1 MIQINQLLLALRMLT
16 RIIDQLLIHHF
27 DTSNTA
33 LLKIFLQNTT
43 FKIERSW
50 NIGKIQFKLVG
61 KEVNFIQIQVG
72 KMAIHIYKV
81 DKINFKELLNANQNC
96 RSNFDHHF
104 KISKTALL
112 IEGARQIGK
121 TFSIRQFGKKFKTY
135 IEINFIEQPEAISLF
150 KDLSNTKDLLA
161 RLSLFTK
168 QKLIK
173 RDTLI
178 FFDEVQICPEV
189 ITYIKFLV
197 DEGSYNYILS
207 GSLLGIEI
215 NDLRSVP
222 VGYLTIKRMFPL
234 TFREFAL
241 NLGLNSSILE
251 NLETS
256 FKEKKPV
263 DDFIHKKMME
273 LFRVYLVVG
282 GMPAAVNRYIE
293 TNNLNEVIDIQNQI
307 VNLYKKDITQYDKNN
322 KLAIAQ
328 IFELIAPQLNSQ
340 NKRFIIKDIKS
351 GVKFDRYENS
361 FLWLKDAGFALP
373 VYNVETPKIPLKLS
387 KSRSLFKLFMSDVGL
402 LASEYSQGIQ
412 LKIISGDDKLNY
424 GAIFE
429 NYIAQ
434 ELTACEHDLYYYNNK
449 KRGELDFLIEYD
461 GEVLP
466 IEVKSGKDY
475 KVHRALSNIMD
486 CGEFN
491 LNRALIFNNS
501 NLKVEGKLTYAP
513 IYMAM
518 FLKQEIKD
526 EYSIYKI
533 DLSELN
539 KRF

>member
-1 MIQINQLLLALRMLT
+1 MLT
-16 RIIDQLLIHHF
+16 RTVDRILID
-27 DTSNTA
+27 
-33 LLKIFLQNTT
+33 
-43 FKIERSW
+43 
-50 NIGKIQFKLVG
+50 
-61 KEVNFIQIQVG
+61 
-72 KMAIHIYKV
+72 
-81 DKINFKELLNANQNC
+81 
-96 RSNFDHHF
+96 HF

-135 IEINFIEQPEAISLF
+135 IEINFIEQPEAIYLF

-526 EYSIYKI
+526 EDSIYKI

>member
-1 MIQINQLLLALRMLT
+1 MLT
-16 RIIDQLLIHHF
+16 RTVDRILIDHL
-27 DTSNTA
+27 
-33 LLKIFLQNTT
+33 
-43 FKIERSW
+43 
-50 NIGKIQFKLVG
+50 
-61 KEVNFIQIQVG
+61 
-72 KMAIHIYKV
+72 
-81 DKINFKELLNANQNC
+81 
-96 RSNFDHHF
+96 

-351 GVKFDRYENS
+351 GVKFDRYEHS
-361 FLWLKDAGFALP
+361 FLWLKDAGVALP

-466 IEVKSGKDY
+466 IEVKFGKDY

-526 EYSIYKI
+526 EDSIYKI

>member
-1 MIQINQLLLALRMLT
+1 MLT
-16 RIIDQLLIHHF
+16 RTVDRILID
-27 DTSNTA
+27 
-33 LLKIFLQNTT
+33 
-43 FKIERSW
+43 
-50 NIGKIQFKLVG
+50 
-61 KEVNFIQIQVG
+61 
-72 KMAIHIYKV
+72 
-81 DKINFKELLNANQNC
+81 
-96 RSNFDHHF
+96 HF

-293 TNNLNEVIDIQNQI
+293 TNNLNEVIDIQKQI

-526 EYSIYKI
+526 EDSIYKI

>member
-1 MIQINQLLLALRMLT
+1 MLT
-16 RIIDQLLIHHF
+16 RTVDRILID
-27 DTSNTA
+27 
-33 LLKIFLQNTT
+33 
-43 FKIERSW
+43 
-50 NIGKIQFKLVG
+50 
-61 KEVNFIQIQVG
+61 
-72 KMAIHIYKV
+72 
-81 DKINFKELLNANQNC
+81 
-96 RSNFDHHF
+96 HF

-466 IEVKSGKDY
+466 IEVKYGKDY

-526 EYSIYKI
+526 EDSIYKI

>member
-1 MIQINQLLLALRMLT
+1 MLT
-16 RIIDQLLIHHF
+16 RTVDRILID
-27 DTSNTA
+27 
-33 LLKIFLQNTT
+33 
-43 FKIERSW
+43 
-50 NIGKIQFKLVG
+50 
-61 KEVNFIQIQVG
+61 
-72 KMAIHIYKV
+72 
-81 DKINFKELLNANQNC
+81 
-96 RSNFDHHF
+96 HF

-112 IEGARQIGK
+112 IEGARLIGK

-150 KDLSNTKDLLA
+150 KELSNTKDLLA

-526 EYSIYKI
+526 EDSIYKI

>member
-1 MIQINQLLLALRMLT
+1 MLT
-16 RIIDQLLIHHF
+16 RTVDRILID
-27 DTSNTA
+27 
-33 LLKIFLQNTT
+33 
-43 FKIERSW
+43 
-50 NIGKIQFKLVG
+50 
-61 KEVNFIQIQVG
+61 
-72 KMAIHIYKV
+72 
-81 DKINFKELLNANQNC
+81 
-96 RSNFDHHF
+96 HF

-150 KDLSNTKDLLA
+150 KDLSDTKDLLA

-434 ELTACEHDLYYYNNK
+434 ELTTCEHDLYYYNNK

-526 EYSIYKI
+526 EDSIYKI

>member
-1 MIQINQLLLALRMLT
+1 MLT
-16 RIIDQLLIHHF
+16 RTVDRILID
-27 DTSNTA
+27 
-33 LLKIFLQNTT
+33 
-43 FKIERSW
+43 
-50 NIGKIQFKLVG
+50 
-61 KEVNFIQIQVG
+61 
-72 KMAIHIYKV
+72 
-81 DKINFKELLNANQNC
+81 
-96 RSNFDHHF
+96 HF

-135 IEINFIEQPEAISLF
+135 IEINFIEQPVAISLF

-189 ITYIKFLV
+189 ITYINFLV

-361 FLWLKDAGFALP
+361 FLWLKDAGLALP

-518 FLKQEIKD
+518 FLKQEIND
-526 EYSIYKI
+526 EDSIYKI

>member
-1 MIQINQLLLALRMLT
+1 MLT
-16 RIIDQLLIHHF
+16 RTVDRILID
-27 DTSNTA
+27 
-33 LLKIFLQNTT
+33 
-43 FKIERSW
+43 
-50 NIGKIQFKLVG
+50 
-61 KEVNFIQIQVG
+61 
-72 KMAIHIYKV
+72 
-81 DKINFKELLNANQNC
+81 
-96 RSNFDHHF
+96 HF

-412 LKIISGDDKLNY
+412 LKIISGDDKFNY

-434 ELTACEHDLYYYNNK
+434 ELTACERDLYYYNNK

-518 FLKQEIKD
+518 FLKQEISD
-526 EYSIYKI
+526 EDSIYKI

>member
-1 MIQINQLLLALRMLT
+1 MLT
-16 RIIDQLLIHHF
+16 RTVDRILID
-27 DTSNTA
+27 
-33 LLKIFLQNTT
+33 
-43 FKIERSW
+43 
-50 NIGKIQFKLVG
+50 
-61 KEVNFIQIQVG
+61 
-72 KMAIHIYKV
+72 
-81 DKINFKELLNANQNC
+81 
-96 RSNFDHHF
+96 HF

-241 NLGLNSSILE
+241 NLGLNTSILE

-361 FLWLKDAGFALP
+361 FLWLKDAGVALP

-526 EYSIYKI
+526 EDSIYKI

>member
-1 MIQINQLLLALRMLT
+1 MLT
-16 RIIDQLLIHHF
+16 RTVDRILID
-27 DTSNTA
+27 
-33 LLKIFLQNTT
+33 
-43 FKIERSW
+43 
-50 NIGKIQFKLVG
+50 
-61 KEVNFIQIQVG
+61 
-72 KMAIHIYKV
+72 
-81 DKINFKELLNANQNC
+81 
-96 RSNFDHHF
+96 HF

-135 IEINFIEQPEAISLF
+135 IEINFIEQPVAISLF

-373 VYNVETPKIPLKLS
+373 VYNVETPKIPLELS

-518 FLKQEIKD
+518 FLKQEIND
-526 EYSIYKI
+526 EDSIYKI

>member
-1 MIQINQLLLALRMLT
+1 MLT
-16 RIIDQLLIHHF
+16 RTVDRILID
-27 DTSNTA
+27 
-33 LLKIFLQNTT
+33 
-43 FKIERSW
+43 
-50 NIGKIQFKLVG
+50 
-61 KEVNFIQIQVG
+61 
-72 KMAIHIYKV
+72 
-81 DKINFKELLNANQNC
+81 
-96 RSNFDHHF
+96 HF

-361 FLWLKDAGFALP
+361 FLLLKDAGFALP

-526 EYSIYKI
+526 EDSIYKI

>member
-1 MIQINQLLLALRMLT
+1 MLT
-16 RIIDQLLIHHF
+16 RTVDRILID
-27 DTSNTA
+27 
-33 LLKIFLQNTT
+33 
-43 FKIERSW
+43 
-50 NIGKIQFKLVG
+50 
-61 KEVNFIQIQVG
+61 
-72 KMAIHIYKV
+72 
-81 DKINFKELLNANQNC
+81 
-96 RSNFDHHF
+96 HF
-104 KISKTALL
+104 KISKTTLL

-150 KDLSNTKDLLA
+150 KELSNTKDLLA

-526 EYSIYKI
+526 EDSIYKI

>member
-1 MIQINQLLLALRMLT
+1 M
-16 RIIDQLLIHHF
+16 
-27 DTSNTA
+27 
-33 LLKIFLQNTT
+33 
-43 FKIERSW
+43 
-50 NIGKIQFKLVG
+50 
-61 KEVNFIQIQVG
+61 
-72 KMAIHIYKV
+72 
-81 DKINFKELLNANQNC
+81 
-96 RSNFDHHF
+96 
-104 KISKTALL
+104 
-112 IEGARQIGK
+112 
-121 TFSIRQFGKKFKTY
+121 
-135 IEINFIEQPEAISLF
+135 F

-475 KVHRALSNIMD
+475 KVHRTLSNIMD

-526 EYSIYKI
+526 EDSIYKI

>member
-1 MIQINQLLLALRMLT
+1 MLT
-16 RIIDQLLIHHF
+16 RTVDRILID
-27 DTSNTA
+27 
-33 LLKIFLQNTT
+33 
-43 FKIERSW
+43 
-50 NIGKIQFKLVG
+50 
-61 KEVNFIQIQVG
+61 
-72 KMAIHIYKV
+72 
-81 DKINFKELLNANQNC
+81 
-96 RSNFDHHF
+96 HF
-104 KISKTALL
+104 KISKTTLL

-150 KDLSNTKDLLA
+150 KELSNTKDLLA

-424 GAIFE
+424 DAIFE

-518 FLKQEIKD
+518 FLKQEIND
-526 EYSIYKI
+526 EDSIYKI

-539 KRF
+539 KRVLNTVHDYE

>member
-1 MIQINQLLLALRMLT
+1 MLT
-16 RIIDQLLIHHF
+16 RTVDRILID
-27 DTSNTA
+27 
-33 LLKIFLQNTT
+33 
-43 FKIERSW
+43 
-50 NIGKIQFKLVG
+50 
-61 KEVNFIQIQVG
+61 
-72 KMAIHIYKV
+72 
-81 DKINFKELLNANQNC
+81 
-96 RSNFDHHF
+96 HF

-135 IEINFIEQPEAISLF
+135 IEINFIEQPEAIYLF

-178 FFDEVQICPEV
+178 FFDEVQICPEI

-518 FLKQEIKD
+518 FL
-526 EYSIYKI
+526 
-533 DLSELN
+533 N
-539 KRF
+539 PTFTN

>member
-1 MIQINQLLLALRMLT
+1 MLT
-16 RIIDQLLIHHF
+16 RTVDRILID
-27 DTSNTA
+27 
-33 LLKIFLQNTT
+33 
-43 FKIERSW
+43 
-50 NIGKIQFKLVG
+50 
-61 KEVNFIQIQVG
+61 
-72 KMAIHIYKV
+72 
-81 DKINFKELLNANQNC
+81 
-96 RSNFDHHF
+96 HF

-135 IEINFIEQPEAISLF
+135 IEINFIEQPVAISLF

-178 FFDEVQICPEV
+178 FFDEVQICPEI

-361 FLWLKDAGFALP
+361 FLWLKDAGFGLP

-402 LASEYSQGIQ
+402 LASQYSQGIQ

-526 EYSIYKI
+526 EDSIYKI

>member
-1 MIQINQLLLALRMLT
+1 M
-16 RIIDQLLIHHF
+16 
-27 DTSNTA
+27 
-33 LLKIFLQNTT
+33 
-43 FKIERSW
+43 
-50 NIGKIQFKLVG
+50 
-61 KEVNFIQIQVG
+61 
-72 KMAIHIYKV
+72 
-81 DKINFKELLNANQNC
+81 
-96 RSNFDHHF
+96 
-104 KISKTALL
+104 
-112 IEGARQIGK
+112 
-121 TFSIRQFGKKFKTY
+121 
-135 IEINFIEQPEAISLF
+135 F

-361 FLWLKDAGFALP
+361 FFWLKDAGFALP

-402 LASEYSQGIQ
+402 LASGYSQGIQ

-526 EYSIYKI
+526 EDSIYKI

>member
-1 MIQINQLLLALRMLT
+1 MLT
-16 RIIDQLLIHHF
+16 RTVDRILID
-27 DTSNTA
+27 
-33 LLKIFLQNTT
+33 
-43 FKIERSW
+43 
-50 NIGKIQFKLVG
+50 
-61 KEVNFIQIQVG
+61 
-72 KMAIHIYKV
+72 
-81 DKINFKELLNANQNC
+81 
-96 RSNFDHHF
+96 HF

-307 VNLYKKDITQYDKNN
+307 VNFYKKDITQYDKNN

-518 FLKQEIKD
+518 FLKQEIND
-526 EYSIYKI
+526 EDSIYKI

>member
-1 MIQINQLLLALRMLT
+1 MLT
-16 RIIDQLLIHHF
+16 RTVDRILID
-27 DTSNTA
+27 
-33 LLKIFLQNTT
+33 
-43 FKIERSW
+43 
-50 NIGKIQFKLVG
+50 
-61 KEVNFIQIQVG
+61 
-72 KMAIHIYKV
+72 
-81 DKINFKELLNANQNC
+81 
-96 RSNFDHHF
+96 HF

-178 FFDEVQICPEV
+178 FFDEVQISPEV

-282 GMPAAVNRYIE
+282 GVPAAVNWYIE

-402 LASEYSQGIQ
+402 LASECSQGIQ

-518 FLKQEIKD
+518 FLKQEIND
-526 EYSIYKI
+526 EDSIYKI

>member
-1 MIQINQLLLALRMLT
+1 M
-16 RIIDQLLIHHF
+16 
-27 DTSNTA
+27 
-33 LLKIFLQNTT
+33 
-43 FKIERSW
+43 
-50 NIGKIQFKLVG
+50 
-61 KEVNFIQIQVG
+61 
-72 KMAIHIYKV
+72 
-81 DKINFKELLNANQNC
+81 
-96 RSNFDHHF
+96 
-104 KISKTALL
+104 
-112 IEGARQIGK
+112 
-121 TFSIRQFGKKFKTY
+121 
-135 IEINFIEQPEAISLF
+135 F

-475 KVHRALSNIMD
+475 KST
-486 CGEFN
+486 E
-491 LNRALIFNNS
+491 
-501 NLKVEGKLTYAP
+501 
-513 IYMAM
+513 
-518 FLKQEIKD
+518 
-526 EYSIYKI
+526 
-533 DLSELN
+533 
-539 KRF
+539 RFQI

>member
-1 MIQINQLLLALRMLT
+1 MLT
-16 RIIDQLLIHHF
+16 RTVDRILID
-27 DTSNTA
+27 
-33 LLKIFLQNTT
+33 
-43 FKIERSW
+43 
-50 NIGKIQFKLVG
+50 
-61 KEVNFIQIQVG
+61 
-72 KMAIHIYKV
+72 
-81 DKINFKELLNANQNC
+81 
-96 RSNFDHHF
+96 HF

-178 FFDEVQICPEV
+178 FFDEVQICPEA

-222 VGYLTIKRMFPL
+222 VGYLTIKMMFPL

-518 FLKQEIKD
+518 FLKQEIND
-526 EYSIYKI
+526 EDSIYKI

>member
-1 MIQINQLLLALRMLT
+1 MLT
-16 RIIDQLLIHHF
+16 RTVDRILID
-27 DTSNTA
+27 
-33 LLKIFLQNTT
+33 
-43 FKIERSW
+43 
-50 NIGKIQFKLVG
+50 
-61 KEVNFIQIQVG
+61 
-72 KMAIHIYKV
+72 
-81 DKINFKELLNANQNC
+81 
-96 RSNFDHHF
+96 HF
-104 KISKTALL
+104 KISQTALL

-135 IEINFIEQPEAISLF
+135 IEINFIEQPVAISLF

-189 ITYIKFLV
+189 ITYINFLV

-518 FLKQEIKD
+518 FLKQEIND
-526 EYSIYKI
+526 EDSIYKI

>member
-1 MIQINQLLLALRMLT
+1 MLT
-16 RIIDQLLIHHF
+16 RTVDRILID
-27 DTSNTA
+27 
-33 LLKIFLQNTT
+33 
-43 FKIERSW
+43 
-50 NIGKIQFKLVG
+50 
-61 KEVNFIQIQVG
+61 
-72 KMAIHIYKV
+72 
-81 DKINFKELLNANQNC
+81 
-96 RSNFDHHF
+96 HF

-215 NDLRSVP
+215 NALRSVP

-241 NLGLNSSILE
+241 NFGLNSSILE

-361 FLWLKDAGFALP
+361 FLWLKDAGVALP

-491 LNRALIFNNS
+491 LNKALIFNNS

-518 FLKQEIKD
+518 FLKQEIKEED
-526 EYSIYKI
+526 SIYKI

>member
-1 MIQINQLLLALRMLT
+1 MLT
-16 RIIDQLLIHHF
+16 RNVDRILID
-27 DTSNTA
+27 
-33 LLKIFLQNTT
+33 
-43 FKIERSW
+43 
-50 NIGKIQFKLVG
+50 
-61 KEVNFIQIQVG
+61 
-72 KMAIHIYKV
+72 
-81 DKINFKELLNANQNC
+81 
-96 RSNFDHHF
+96 HF

-178 FFDEVQICPEV
+178 FFDEIQICPEV

-475 KVHRALSNIMD
+475 KVHRTLSNIMD

-526 EYSIYKI
+526 EDSIYKI

>member
-1 MIQINQLLLALRMLT
+1 MLT
-16 RIIDQLLIHHF
+16 RTVDRILID
-27 DTSNTA
+27 
-33 LLKIFLQNTT
+33 
-43 FKIERSW
+43 
-50 NIGKIQFKLVG
+50 
-61 KEVNFIQIQVG
+61 
-72 KMAIHIYKV
+72 
-81 DKINFKELLNANQNC
+81 
-96 RSNFDHHF
+96 HF

-135 IEINFIEQPEAISLF
+135 IEINFIEQPVAISLF

-189 ITYIKFLV
+189 ITYINFLV

-273 LFRVYLVVG
+273 LFRGYLVVG

-526 EYSIYKI
+526 EDSIYKI

>member
-1 MIQINQLLLALRMLT
+1 MLT
-16 RIIDQLLIHHF
+16 RTVDRILID
-27 DTSNTA
+27 
-33 LLKIFLQNTT
+33 
-43 FKIERSW
+43 
-50 NIGKIQFKLVG
+50 
-61 KEVNFIQIQVG
+61 
-72 KMAIHIYKV
+72 
-81 DKINFKELLNANQNC
+81 
-96 RSNFDHHF
+96 HF

-361 FLWLKDAGFALP
+361 FFWLKDAGVALP

-526 EYSIYKI
+526 EDSIYKI

>member
-1 MIQINQLLLALRMLT
+1 MLT
-16 RIIDQLLIHHF
+16 RTVDRILID
-27 DTSNTA
+27 
-33 LLKIFLQNTT
+33 
-43 FKIERSW
+43 
-50 NIGKIQFKLVG
+50 
-61 KEVNFIQIQVG
+61 
-72 KMAIHIYKV
+72 
-81 DKINFKELLNANQNC
+81 
-96 RSNFDHHF
+96 HF

-150 KDLSNTKDLLA
+150 KDLGNTKDLLA

-518 FLKQEIKD
+518 FLKQEIND
-526 EYSIYKI
+526 EDSIYKI

>member
-1 MIQINQLLLALRMLT
+1 MLT
-16 RIIDQLLIHHF
+16 RTVDRILID
-27 DTSNTA
+27 
-33 LLKIFLQNTT
+33 
-43 FKIERSW
+43 
-50 NIGKIQFKLVG
+50 
-61 KEVNFIQIQVG
+61 
-72 KMAIHIYKV
+72 
-81 DKINFKELLNANQNC
+81 
-96 RSNFDHHF
+96 HF

-328 IFELIAPQLNSQ
+328 ICELIAPQLNSQ

-361 FLWLKDAGFALP
+361 FLWLKDAGVALP
-373 VYNVETPKIPLKLS
+373 DYNVETPKIPLKLS

-526 EYSIYKI
+526 EDSIYKI

>member
-1 MIQINQLLLALRMLT
+1 MLT
-16 RIIDQLLIHHF
+16 RTVDRILID
-27 DTSNTA
+27 
-33 LLKIFLQNTT
+33 
-43 FKIERSW
+43 
-50 NIGKIQFKLVG
+50 
-61 KEVNFIQIQVG
+61 
-72 KMAIHIYKV
+72 
-81 DKINFKELLNANQNC
+81 
-96 RSNFDHHF
+96 HF

-222 VGYLTIKRMFPL
+222 VSYLTIKRMFPL

-501 NLKVEGKLTYAP
+501 YLKVEGKLTYAP

-526 EYSIYKI
+526 EDSIYKI

>member
-1 MIQINQLLLALRMLT
+1 M
-16 RIIDQLLIHHF
+16 
-27 DTSNTA
+27 
-33 LLKIFLQNTT
+33 
-43 FKIERSW
+43 
-50 NIGKIQFKLVG
+50 
-61 KEVNFIQIQVG
+61 
-72 KMAIHIYKV
+72 
-81 DKINFKELLNANQNC
+81 
-96 RSNFDHHF
+96 
-104 KISKTALL
+104 SKTALL

-526 EYSIYKI
+526 EDSIYKI

>member
-1 MIQINQLLLALRMLT
+1 MLT
-16 RIIDQLLIHHF
+16 RTVDRILID
-27 DTSNTA
+27 
-33 LLKIFLQNTT
+33 
-43 FKIERSW
+43 
-50 NIGKIQFKLVG
+50 
-61 KEVNFIQIQVG
+61 
-72 KMAIHIYKV
+72 
-81 DKINFKELLNANQNC
+81 
-96 RSNFDHHF
+96 HF

-222 VGYLTIKRMFPL
+222 VGYLTIKMMFPL

-526 EYSIYKI
+526 EDSIYKI

>member
-1 MIQINQLLLALRMLT
+1 MLT
-16 RIIDQLLIHHF
+16 RTVDRILID
-27 DTSNTA
+27 
-33 LLKIFLQNTT
+33 
-43 FKIERSW
+43 
-50 NIGKIQFKLVG
+50 
-61 KEVNFIQIQVG
+61 
-72 KMAIHIYKV
+72 
-81 DKINFKELLNANQNC
+81 
-96 RSNFDHHF
+96 HF

-135 IEINFIEQPEAISLF
+135 IEINFIEQPDAISLF

-207 GSLLGIEI
+207 GSLLEIEI

-361 FLWLKDAGFALP
+361 FLWLKDAGVALP

-526 EYSIYKI
+526 EDSIYKI

>member
-1 MIQINQLLLALRMLT
+1 MLT
-16 RIIDQLLIHHF
+16 RTVDRILID
-27 DTSNTA
+27 
-33 LLKIFLQNTT
+33 
-43 FKIERSW
+43 
-50 NIGKIQFKLVG
+50 
-61 KEVNFIQIQVG
+61 
-72 KMAIHIYKV
+72 
-81 DKINFKELLNANQNC
+81 
-96 RSNFDHHF
+96 HF

-150 KDLSNTKDLLA
+150 KDLSDTKDLLA

-328 IFELIAPQLNSQ
+328 IFELIAPQLSSQ

-361 FLWLKDAGFALP
+361 FLWLKDAGVALP

-526 EYSIYKI
+526 EDSIYKI

>member
-1 MIQINQLLLALRMLT
+1 MLT
-16 RIIDQLLIHHF
+16 RTVDRILID
-27 DTSNTA
+27 
-33 LLKIFLQNTT
+33 
-43 FKIERSW
+43 
-50 NIGKIQFKLVG
+50 
-61 KEVNFIQIQVG
+61 
-72 KMAIHIYKV
+72 
-81 DKINFKELLNANQNC
+81 
-96 RSNFDHHF
+96 HF

-135 IEINFIEQPEAISLF
+135 IEINFIEQPEAIYLF

-178 FFDEVQICPEV
+178 FFDEVQICPEI

-486 CGEFN
+486 CGELN

-526 EYSIYKI
+526 EDSIYKI

>member
-1 MIQINQLLLALRMLT
+1 MLT
-16 RIIDQLLIHHF
+16 RTVDRILID
-27 DTSNTA
+27 
-33 LLKIFLQNTT
+33 
-43 FKIERSW
+43 
-50 NIGKIQFKLVG
+50 
-61 KEVNFIQIQVG
+61 
-72 KMAIHIYKV
+72 
-81 DKINFKELLNANQNC
+81 
-96 RSNFDHHF
+96 HF

-340 NKRFIIKDIKS
+340 NKRFIIKDIKP

-361 FLWLKDAGFALP
+361 FLWLKDAGVALP

-491 LNRALIFNNS
+491 LNKALIFNNS

-526 EYSIYKI
+526 EDSIYKI

>member
-1 MIQINQLLLALRMLT
+1 MLT
-16 RIIDQLLIHHF
+16 RTVDRILID
-27 DTSNTA
+27 
-33 LLKIFLQNTT
+33 
-43 FKIERSW
+43 
-50 NIGKIQFKLVG
+50 
-61 KEVNFIQIQVG
+61 
-72 KMAIHIYKV
+72 
-81 DKINFKELLNANQNC
+81 
-96 RSNFDHHF
+96 HF

-222 VGYLTIKRMFPL
+222 VSYLTIKRMFPL

>member
-1 MIQINQLLLALRMLT
+1 MI
-16 RIIDQLLIHHF
+16 D
-27 DTSNTA
+27 
-33 LLKIFLQNTT
+33 
-43 FKIERSW
+43 
-50 NIGKIQFKLVG
+50 
-61 KEVNFIQIQVG
+61 
-72 KMAIHIYKV
+72 
-81 DKINFKELLNANQNC
+81 
-96 RSNFDHHF
+96 HF

-402 LASEYSQGIQ
+402 LESEYSQGIQ

-518 FLKQEIKD
+518 FLKQEIND
-526 EYSIYKI
+526 EDSIYKI

>member
-1 MIQINQLLLALRMLT
+1 MLT
-16 RIIDQLLIHHF
+16 RTVDRILID
-27 DTSNTA
+27 
-33 LLKIFLQNTT
+33 
-43 FKIERSW
+43 
-50 NIGKIQFKLVG
+50 
-61 KEVNFIQIQVG
+61 
-72 KMAIHIYKV
+72 
-81 DKINFKELLNANQNC
+81 
-96 RSNFDHHF
+96 HF
-104 KISKTALL
+104 KISKTSLL

-526 EYSIYKI
+526 EDSIYKI

>member
-1 MIQINQLLLALRMLT
+1 MLT
-16 RIIDQLLIHHF
+16 RTVDRILID
-27 DTSNTA
+27 
-33 LLKIFLQNTT
+33 
-43 FKIERSW
+43 
-50 NIGKIQFKLVG
+50 
-61 KEVNFIQIQVG
+61 
-72 KMAIHIYKV
+72 
-81 DKINFKELLNANQNC
+81 
-96 RSNFDHHF
+96 HF

-121 TFSIRQFGKKFKTY
+121 TFSIRHFGKKFKTY

-361 FLWLKDAGFALP
+361 FLWLKDAGVALP
-373 VYNVETPKIPLKLS
+373 VHNVETPKIPLKLS

-526 EYSIYKI
+526 EDSIYKI

>member
-1 MIQINQLLLALRMLT
+1 MLT
-16 RIIDQLLIHHF
+16 RTVDRILID
-27 DTSNTA
+27 
-33 LLKIFLQNTT
+33 
-43 FKIERSW
+43 
-50 NIGKIQFKLVG
+50 
-61 KEVNFIQIQVG
+61 
-72 KMAIHIYKV
+72 
-81 DKINFKELLNANQNC
+81 
-96 RSNFDHHF
+96 HF

-135 IEINFIEQPEAISLF
+135 IEINFIEQPVAISLF

-241 NLGLNSSILE
+241 NLELNSSILE

-526 EYSIYKI
+526 EDSIYKI